1 MQKPPLPE
9 WAALLALV
17 SFLFGYAMI
26 GYFLILFL
34 KTKRKLVL
42 RITGVVFA
50 IPLATIAAIILDAGA
65 AWLCGLSFHLRGGSE
80 PFGPVLYLIPIAAPT
95 FAILAVILLFVVFP
109 KE

>member
-1 MQKPPLPE
+1 MGSPLSISF
-9 WAALLALV
+9 V
-17 SFLFGYAMI
+17 SI
-26 GYFLILFL
+26 WVCHD
-34 KTKRKLVL
+34 R
-42 RITGVVFA
+42 VFPYL